1 MSGRVLLLSLV
12 QGRIT
17 FWKFQL
23 ITSGLHQLFSGAVAF
38 TAHGSPSPLC
48 WAPPDHGDRA
58 VGLTAEPDSG
68 DPRAGLFQNEFQEI
82 YPFLFKDM
90 FCQFY
95 M

>member
-17 FWKFQL
+17 FGKFRL
-23 ITSGLHQLFSGAVAF
+23 ITSGLHQLFSGAMAF
-38 TAHGSPSPLC
+38 TAQGSTSPLC
-48 WAPPDHGDRA
+48 WAPPAHRDRA
-58 VGLTAEPDSG
+58 CGPTAEPDSG
-68 DPRAGLFQNEFQEI
+68 DPVAGPFQNEFQEI
-82 YPFLFKDM
+82 YPFLFKDL